1 MPLNDDKKK
10 ETAEAV
16 NNKKDQAVSEIHD
29 ANKKAAD
36 ETRKYEEEQHKTD
49 KSKLDPN
56 ANRNIAKGESQYG
69 MFNNRDYST
78 TLRLAREADRY
89 NNRPAEHVMGIGTR
103 KTGGNKDYGL
113 GYDRPKIQ
121 TMETRAMDQAQ
132 QLDTQQKSAAIA
144 LQDAVNRKDL
154 EAFKMAYMQL
164 YGITLSDRDA
174 TVAMTNMI
182 RTTET
187 QQILAQGMDYFKRAF
202 GTETGTAL
210 YNLSQSENNPMLANM
225 LGQIITGGVV
235 PPEKGEI
242 FLQQATDELAKEYQK
257 QGKDKNT
264 AYMLANAKVTSDLW
278 QYDNMQQAILVHNN
292 RFGYWKGAKTAK
304 QENLW

>member
-1 MPLNDDKKK
+1 MGLSDNKKK
-10 ETAEAV
+10 ETAEEV
-16 NNKKDQAVSEIHD
+16 NKKKDQAVSEINA
-29 ANKKAAD
+29 ANEKASD
-36 ETRKYEEEQHKTD
+36 ETRDLEKEQHDTD
-49 KSKLDPN
+49 KSKLDTN
-56 ANRNIAKGESQYG
+56 AGKNIAKGESQYG

-89 NNRPAEHVMGIGTR
+89 NNKPTEHVMGIGTR

-174 TVAMTNMI
+174 TVEMTRMA
-182 RTTET
+182 RTAET

-202 GTETGTAL
+202 GTETGTDL
-210 YNLSQSENNPMLANM
+210 YYMAKSGNGQLASAIASVVTNGM
-225 LGQIITGGVV
+225 V
-235 PPEKGEI
+235 PPQQGEI
-242 FLQQATDELAKEYQK
+242 FAQEYMNQKMREYKMQNPDASMQDAFNYGLGAYNRNISQFSNYQAAHLAHDT
-257 QGKDKNT
+257 GW
-264 AYMLANAKVTSDLW
+264 LARTKAWWETL
-278 QYDNMQQAILVHNN
+278 
-292 RFGYWKGAKTAK
+292 
-304 QENLW
+304 